1 MARAR
6 QSGAVLA
13 AAVLLSAFPAYA
25 SSYVPAE
32 PSHMPAAHV
41 PAPRDRMP
49 GYLGIEFHD
58 VPGSGAVPSHSVEV
72 VVVDHDGPA
81 GKAGLQPHDI
91 IVKLNGLAVESG
103 DALRHMIHEAG
114 SGTMVALSVL
124 RGSRSM
130 TLTAQLSDRD
140 QVAKAA
146 WAEHMADDPGAAPAD
161 SAYAAAAAP
170 VPEAKPQGFVENL
183 LRFGPYTGLTVAVM
197 EPQLA
202 NYFGAPGNKGLLVHE
217 VESNSPA
224 AAAGLRAGDVLLRAD
239 SLLLATASDWSRSL
253 HACKGHAMSV
263 TVLRDRHELTLT
275 LMPDA
280 KKRSMLELPVIFAN
294 DHASL
299 D

>member
-130 TLTAQLSDRD
+130 TLTA
-140 QVAKAA
+140 
-146 WAEHMADDPGAAPAD
+146 P
-161 SAYAAAAAP
+161 AP